1 MRCDIA
7 VIGAGPAGLAAA
19 RAAAG
24 RSVVVVDLA
33 ARPGGQF
40 YRHPVDG
47 QPTRG
52 RRTFA
57 RLRSGARVLSGHR
70 VYAIEP
76 GTPHVLHL
84 AGETRV
90 LRADAVLIATGA
102 YDRQAPF
109 PGWDLPGVMTAGGAQ
124 ALLKGSRVLPGRRIV
139 VAGSGPFLLP
149 VAAGLATAGAKVM
162 GVFDAGSA
170 AGFLR
175 YPGVLARHPA
185 KIVEAA
191 GYLATLAEHRVPLHT
206 RHSVVAAHGKD
217 ELVAVTVGRRRIEC
231 DTLAVGYGFTPQ
243 VDLGLAIGCATTV
256 RDGNLV
262 LAVDARQRTSVP
274 GVFAA
279 GEVTGVGGAALAMVT
294 GALAGR
300 AMAGLPPTSRLLRA
314 RARHAEFAATL
325 AKVWPPSDGWL
336 AGLTDD
342 TVVCRCEEVR
352 YGTVRAAVTEWG
364 ARDARAVKL
373 LTRTGMGWCQGRIC
387 GDAVTHIVSRLT
399 GTEPEPAGMALR
411 ILAQPVTLG
420 ELSEEET

>member
-19 RAAAG
+19 AAAAG

-33 ARPGGQF
+33 ARPGGQYF
-40 YRHPVDG
+40 RHPVDG

-57 RLRSGARVLSGHR
+57 RLLSGARVLSGHR

-76 GTPHVLHL
+76 GKPHVLHL
-84 AGETRV
+84 TGETRV

-102 YDRQAPF
+102 YDRVLPF
-109 PGWDLPGVMTAGGAQ
+109 PGWDLPGVMTVGGAQ
-124 ALLKGSRVLPGRRIV
+124 SLLKGSRVLPGRRIV

-149 VAAGLATAGAKVM
+149 VAAGLATAGADVV
-162 GVFDAGSA
+162 GVFDRDCA
-170 AGFLR
+170 AGFVR
-175 YPGVLARHPA
+175 YPGVVARNPA

-191 GYLATLAEHRVPLHT
+191 GYLATLAHYRVPLHSK
-206 RHSVVAAHGKD
+206 HSVVAAHGTD
-217 ELVAVTVGRRRIEC
+217 ELVAVTVGRERIEC
-231 DTLAVGYGFTPQ
+231 DTLAVGNGFTPLI
-243 VDLGLAIGCATTV
+243 DLGIAIGCAT
-256 RDGNLV
+256 RIRAGSLV

-300 AMAGLPPTSRLLRA
+300 AMAGLPPTNRLLRA

-325 AKVWPPSDGWL
+325 AKVWAAQDSPR
-336 AGLTDD
+336 LTDD

-352 YGTVRAAVTEWG
+352 YGAVRAAVAELG

-373 LTRTGMGWCQGRIC
+373 LTRTGMGWCQGRTC
-387 GDAVTHIVSRLT
+387 GDAVSLLVSRLT
-399 GTEPEPAGMALR
+399 GTEPEPGGMALR